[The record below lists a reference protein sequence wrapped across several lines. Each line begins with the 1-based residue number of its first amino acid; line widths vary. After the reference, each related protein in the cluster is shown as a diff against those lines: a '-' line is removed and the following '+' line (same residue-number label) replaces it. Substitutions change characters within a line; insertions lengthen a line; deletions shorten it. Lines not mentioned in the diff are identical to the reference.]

1 MTVRVSLTVEPGP
14 GSERG
19 EETAAAVATLKT
31 EHENTIHGSKQLP
44 PLSTSA
50 ARVRAHAVSVT
61 STECHITILTMTTV
75 SVSVLS
81 PLETSVWWRRL
92 IGCGELLVVSSS
104 PAFPDLEEDE

>member
-50 ARVRAHAVSVT
+50 RCLRCMHRMPHYYPHYDNS
-61 STECHITILTMTTV
+61 V
-75 SVSVLS
+75 SVSVVS
-81 PLETSVWWRRL
+81 PGDQRLVAEIDWLWRASGRVQQS
-92 IGCGELLVVSSS
+92 G
-104 PAFPDLEEDE
+104 FPGLGGG

>member
-44 PLSTSA
+44 ALSTSA
-50 ARVRAHAVSVT
+50 RCLRCTHR
-61 STECHITILTMTTV
+61 ECHITILTMTTV

>member
-1 MTVRVSLTVEPGP
+1 
-14 GSERG
+14 
-19 EETAAAVATLKT
+19 
-31 EHENTIHGSKQLP
+31 
-44 PLSTSA
+44 
-50 ARVRAHAVSVT
+50 
-61 STECHITILTMTTV
+61 MTTV

>member
-50 ARVRAHAVSVT
+50 APVRAHAVSAAR
-61 STECHITILTMTTV
+61 TECHITILTMTT
-75 SVSVLS
+75 VSVLS

>member
-50 ARVRAHAVSVT
+50 RCLRCTHRMP
-61 STECHITILTMTTV
+61 HITILTMTTV

>member
-31 EHENTIHGSKQLP
+31 EHENTIHGSSQLP

-50 ARVRAHAVSVT
+50 ARVRAHAVSAAR
-61 STECHITILTMTTV
+61 TECHITILTMTTV

-92 IGCGELLVVSSS
+92 ISCGRASGRVQQSG
-104 PAFPDLEEDE
+104 FPGLGGG

>member
-50 ARVRAHAVSVT
+50 RCLRCTHRMP
-61 STECHITILTMTTV
+61 HITMLTMTTV